1 MGTRALICPM
11 STERIDKN
19 VVRITAVITAVV
31 LATAVALAAV
41 SDEILLAIAIAVA
54 ADFAVRVVSSR
65 PSPIGWIA
73 ARLAARLH
81 LRAEPMDRAPKMFAV
96 RVGLIMAVAAVA
108 AVALFFV
115 SPWAAAGVALGLMAF
130 NLLDGLVDL
139 CVGCYIYTYVV
150 LPTFGED

>member
-108 AVALFFV
+108 LFFV